1 MVREEFDVL
10 RSNPEV
16 RVIGISGVKEI
27 RKADDLGAIIFEAAK
42 AQGTPIVDND
52 VIVVTQKIVSK
63 AEGRVYKLSSIEPS
77 TFAVRLGKKLN
88 KDPALVELILRESR
102 SIVRLSGHHLITQT
116 RHGWICA
123 NSGVDLSNVSGGDAA
138 ALLPVNPDLSARRIR
153 RRIEEL
159 SGKRVA
165 VIVSDTF
172 GRPFRIG
179 HTDVAIGCS
188 GIAPI
193 CDLRGSV
200 DPYGYVMRVKQTA
213 IIDELASAA
222 ELVIGNASERVP
234 AAIVRGVSYTPSEDA
249 RARMLVMLERKNL
262 FR

>member
-1 MVREEFDVL
+1 MVEEGL
-10 RSNPEV
+10 ETSEV
-16 RVIGISGVKEI
+16 RVIGISGIKEI
-27 RKADDLGAIIFEAAK
+27 QKDDDLGEIIFEAART
-42 AQGTPIVDND
+42 QGTPMMDND

-63 AEGRVYKLSSIEPS
+63 AEGRVYKLSSIKPS
-77 TFAVRLGKKLN
+77 LFAVRLGKRLK
-88 KDPALVELILRESR
+88 KDPALVELILRESQA
-102 SIVRLSGHHLITQT
+102 IVRSSGHHLITRT
-116 RHGWICA
+116 RHGWVCA

-153 RRIEEL
+153 RKIEEL

-165 VIVSDTF
+165 VIVTDTF

-193 CDLRGSV
+193 SDLRGSV
-200 DPYGYVMRVKQTA
+200 DSYGYVMRVKQTA

-222 ELVIGNASERVP
+222 ELVIGNSAERVP
-234 AAIVRGVSYTPSEDA
+234 AAIIRGVSYTPDDNA
-249 RARMLVMLERKNL
+249 RARTLIMPERKNL

>member
-1 MVREEFDVL
+1 MAH
-10 RSNPEV
+10 SNPEI
-16 RVIGISGVKEI
+16 RVIGISGIKEI
-27 RKADDLGAIIFEAAK
+27 CKGDDLGGILFDAAR
-42 AQGTPIVDND
+42 AQGTPVLDKD

-63 AEGRVYKLSSIEPS
+63 AEGRVYKLSSVKPS
-77 TFAVRLGKKLN
+77 AFAMRLGKRIN

-102 SIVRLSGHHLITQT
+102 AIVRMTGHHLITQT

-138 ALLPVNPDLSARRIR
+138 SLLPVNPDISARRIR
-153 RRIEEL
+153 CRIEEL
-159 SGKRVA
+159 SGKKLA

-188 GIAPI
+188 GIFPI
-193 CDLRGSV
+193 SDLRGSV
-200 DPYGYVMRVKQTA
+200 DSFGYIMRVKQTA
-213 IIDELASAA
+213 IIDELSSAA
-222 ELVIGNASERVP
+222 ELVVGNSTERVP
-234 AAIVRGVSYTPSEDA
+234 AAIVRGVSYVPDDEA
-249 RARMLVMLERKNL
+249 RARLLVMEERKNL